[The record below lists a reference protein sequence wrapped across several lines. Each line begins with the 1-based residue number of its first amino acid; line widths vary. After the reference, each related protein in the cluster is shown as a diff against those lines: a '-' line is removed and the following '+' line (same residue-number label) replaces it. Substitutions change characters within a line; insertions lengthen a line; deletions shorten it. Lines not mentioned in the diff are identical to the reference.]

1 MAIFISNP
9 NSATSS
15 FPSVPSLGKAVES
28 GNLAEVQR
36 AVESGADVNHKG
48 VRGTALMIASARGHT
63 AIVTYLLEQGADP
76 NRVDSCG
83 RTALM
88 GAAFCGVLA
97 GQVLSETVQMQIVSA
112 LLARGADIN
121 HRDSDG
127 NTALVEARAFPLM
140 VNLLIDNGANPN
152 GSPHNVHP

>member
-1 MAIFISNP
+1 MSVFVSNP
-9 NSATSS
+9 NAS
-15 FPSVPSLGKAVES
+15 FPSVPSLVQAVES
-28 GNLAEVQR
+28 GNLAEVR
-36 AVESGADVNHKG
+36 SAIESGADVNRKG
-48 VRGTALMIASARGHT
+48 SRGTALMIAAACGHA

-88 GAAFCGVLA
+88 GAVFCGAIA
-97 GQVLSETVQMQIVSA
+97 GQVLSETVQMEIVSS
-112 LLARGADIN
+112 LLGRGADIN

-127 NTALVEARAFPLM
+127 NTAFVEAQAFPLM

-152 GSPHNVHP
+152 GSSRTSS